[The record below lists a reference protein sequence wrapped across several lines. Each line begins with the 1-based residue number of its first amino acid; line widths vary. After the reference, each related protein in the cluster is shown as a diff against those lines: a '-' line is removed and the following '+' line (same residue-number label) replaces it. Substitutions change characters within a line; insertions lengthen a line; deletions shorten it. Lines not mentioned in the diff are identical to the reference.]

1 MSDYDHLDNDFQYK
15 ALYVP
20 ISHKLNKRG
29 AWTGRDVFEHGIK
42 DLPRHERPRSYEL
55 QLELGDS
62 IPDELIDN
70 IIGELR
76 RLEDRLEEYERRF
89 LSIRQELEF

>member
-1 MSDYDHLDNDFQYK
+1 MLTEY
-15 ALYVP
+15 
-20 ISHKLNKRG
+20 HKPNKNR
-29 AWTGRDVFEHGIK
+29 AWTGRDVFEHGTK
-42 DLPRHERPRSYEL
+42 DLPRHDRPRSYEL
-55 QLELGDS
+55 QLELADS

>member
-1 MSDYDHLDNDFQYK
+1 MNHNLVTN
-15 ALYVP
+15 
-20 ISHKLNKRG
+20 R
-29 AWTGRDVFEHGIK
+29 AWTGRNVFEHGIK
-42 DLPRHERPRSYEL
+42 DLARHDRPRSYEL

>member
-42 DLPRHERPRSYEL
+42 DLP
-55 QLELGDS
+55 
-62 IPDELIDN
+62 
-70 IIGELR
+70 
-76 RLEDRLEEYERRF
+76 
-89 LSIRQELEF
+89 

>member
-1 MSDYDHLDNDFQYK
+1 MMNHNLVTN
-15 ALYVP
+15 
-20 ISHKLNKRG
+20 R

-42 DLPRHERPRSYEL
+42 DLARHDRPRSYEL